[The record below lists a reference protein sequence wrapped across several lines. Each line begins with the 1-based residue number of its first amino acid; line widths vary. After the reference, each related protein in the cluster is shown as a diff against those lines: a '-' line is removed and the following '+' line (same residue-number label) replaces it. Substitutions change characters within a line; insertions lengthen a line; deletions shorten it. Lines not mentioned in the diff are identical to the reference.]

1 MTNYRRATSGVLL
14 SIVFLGA
21 FSCLIIFSQPFLGDL
36 LESGSEAALMEGV
49 LGAMQNNALVGSI
62 NNGQDI
68 VVESSF
74 EILPINARA
83 ALSLRSDLYNVDEI
97 IFEKDKE
104 LIFPIASLTKL
115 MTAVV
120 VLDKY
125 NLSDIITVG
134 EVADLQSPMMQ
145 DVKLGDSMP
154 VESFL
159 ELMLV
164 RSSNK
169 AAYSLAEQIEEQ
181 NFVSAMNKKAKA
193 IGLKKTFF
201 VDPSGLSDQNVSSAE
216 DLVKLSKYILR
227 NYPRI
232 AKISSQKKVN
242 IPGLGE
248 VENTDE
254 LLSEIPG
261 IVFSKTGFTLAA
273 DGCLLLVT
281 RDSGSANYLINIVLG
296 AGDRFSEMKKLIR
309 CSEVI
314 CE

>member
-1 MTNYRRATSGVLL
+1 MINYRRATSGVLL

>member
-36 LESGSEAALMEGV
+36 LGSVSEAALTEGV
-49 LGAMQNNALVGSI
+49 SGVMQNNTLAS
-62 NNGQDI
+62 NTQEI
-68 VVESSF
+68 VVESSV
-74 EILPINARA
+74 EVLPINARA
-83 ALSLRSDLYNVDEI
+83 VFSLRSNLSSADEV
-97 IFEKDKE
+97 IFEKDKD
-104 LIFPIASLTKL
+104 LTFPIASLTKL

-125 NLSDIITVG
+125 NLSDIITVSDI
-134 EVADLQSPMMQ
+134 ADLQSPMLQ
-145 DVKLGDSMP
+145 DVKLGDTMP

-169 AAYSLAEQIEEQ
+169 AAYSLAEPMGEKK
-181 NFVSAMNKKAKA
+181 FVSRMNQTAKI
-193 IGLKKTFF
+193 IGLENTSFA
-201 VDPSGLSDQNVSSAE
+201 DPSGLSDKNISSAK
-216 DLVKLSKYILR
+216 DIAKLSKYILK

-232 AKISSQKKVN
+232 AEISSKKKVN

-254 LLSEIPG
+254 LLGKIPG
-261 IVFSKTGFTLAA
+261 IIFSKTGFTLAA

-281 RDSGSANYLINIVLG
+281 RDYGSANYLINIVLG

-309 CSEVI
+309 CSEVV

>member
-1 MTNYRRATSGVLL
+1 
-14 SIVFLGA
+14 
-21 FSCLIIFSQPFLGDL
+21 
-36 LESGSEAALMEGV
+36 
-49 LGAMQNNALVGSI
+49 
-62 NNGQDI
+62 
-68 VVESSF
+68 
-74 EILPINARA
+74 
-83 ALSLRSDLYNVDEI
+83 
-97 IFEKDKE
+97 
-104 LIFPIASLTKL
+104 
-115 MTAVV
+115 
-120 VLDKY
+120 
-125 NLSDIITVG
+125 
-134 EVADLQSPMMQ
+134 
-145 DVKLGDSMP
+145 MP